1 MQSKTGS
8 NNDHLSSLLVPRPIS
23 VNWLLRKDLPEEPSG
38 ARLAKCRLPAN
49 RAIQWWPVEV
59 IYSLK
64 VWDLLDAQS
73 SVGGPPVK
81 KRPIV
86 LKLSLLVSLALV
98 VVIVYGVRGSYVAR
112 AHRAACHRTNLENFN
127 SLEPSM
133 ATINTEVQEIQ
144 QDQDVIDQLGGTD
157 DETVI
162 QRRDRMIDNVK
173 LKLTKVTKDRAENQR
188 RTEQIQTELS
198 SCLAEVK

>member
-1 MQSKTGS
+1 M
-8 NNDHLSSLLVPRPIS
+8 SL
-23 VNWLLRKDLPEEPSG
+23 EP
-38 ARLAKCRLPAN
+38 
-49 RAIQWWPVEV
+49 
-59 IYSLK
+59 
-64 VWDLLDAQS
+64 
-73 SVGGPPVK
+73 
-81 KRPIV
+81 
-86 LKLSLLVSLALV
+86 
-98 VVIVYGVRGSYVAR
+98 
-112 AHRAACHRTNLENFN
+112 NLEKLN

-162 QRRDRMIDNVK
+162 ERRDRMIDGVK
-173 LKLTKVTKDRAENQR
+173 LKLTNVTKDRAENQR